1 MQKIY
6 ESCAL
11 SSSGLSYLLK
21 VEIMTYSQEENDQ
34 TWLKEIESHLL
45 GKKIVK
51 LRLTT
56 NDEQEIL

>member
-1 MQKIY
+1 
-6 ESCAL
+6 
-11 SSSGLSYLLK
+11 
-21 VEIMTYSQEENDQ
+21 MTYSQEENDQ